1 MTIRLSDALGMA
13 IEVMAMKNYAGS
25 RLAPWLGHL
34 MVSRSETA
42 RRLLPPGEMM
52 QLHHRMRSS

>member
-13 IEVMAMKNYAGS
+13 TEVMAMKNYAGT

-34 MVSRSETA
+34 MVSPSETPA
-42 RRLLPPGEMM
+42 WCFPGEMM